1 MVKLNTNENKKG
13 NKKNQQIKR
22 NRGDAIERV
31 IYYTWRGTAARTST
45 SSRPTTNTKTS
56 LKSFKK
62 KGGKGGRK
70 EGKKNEK
77 ERRVKLREGKL
88 VSV

>member
-31 IYYTWRGTAARTST
+31 IHYTWRGTAARTST

-62 KGGKGGRK
+62 KGGKGRK

>member
-70 EGKKNEK
+70 EGKKKMKKN
-77 ERRVKLREGKL
+77 VA
-88 VSV
+88 

>member
-62 KGGKGGRK
+62 KGGRGGGRK
-70 EGKKNEK
+70 EKKNEK

>member
-62 KGGKGGRK
+62 KRGEGGEEGR
-70 EGKKNEK
+70 KKNEK

>member
-62 KGGKGGRK
+62 RGEGGEEGR
-70 EGKKNEK
+70 KKNEK

>member
-62 KGGKGGRK
+62 KGGEGGEEGRK
-70 EGKKNEK
+70 KKMKKN
-77 ERRVKLREGKL
+77 VA
-88 VSV
+88 